1 VIAYAVAFVLWVGA
15 IVALGVSAAG
25 FLESTGLL
33 LTSAVLSGLAIA
45 AAASALVLSRRQGSQ

>member
-1 VIAYAVAFVLWVGA
+1 VIAYASAVALWVGA

-33 LTSAVLSGLAIA
+33 LGSAVLSGLSIV
-45 AAASALVLSRRQGSQ
+45 AAASALVLTRRR

>member
-1 VIAYAVAFVLWVGA
+1 VIAYAVAFALWVGA

-33 LTSAVLSGLAIA
+33 VASAVLSGLAIVA
-45 AAASALVLSRRQGSQ
+45 AVSALVLGRRG

>member
-1 VIAYAVAFVLWVGA
+1 VIAYAVAFTLWIGA

-33 LTSAVLSGLAIA
+33 VTSAVLSGLAIA
-45 AAASALVLSRRQGSQ
+45 AAASALVLARRR

>member
-15 IVALGVSAAG
+15 IVSLGVSAAG

-33 LTSAVLSGLAIA
+33 VTSAVLSGLAIIS
-45 AAASALVLSRRQGSQ
+45 AASALFLTRRR

>member
-1 VIAYAVAFVLWVGA
+1 MIAYAVAFAFWIGA

-33 LTSAVLSGLAIA
+33 VVSAVLSGLAIVA
-45 AAASALVLSRRQGSQ
+45 AVSAVVLARRR

>member
-1 VIAYAVAFVLWVGA
+1 MSAYAVAFALWVGA

-33 LTSAVLSGLAIA
+33 VVSAVLSGLAIA
-45 AAASALVLSRRQGSQ
+45 AAGSALIITRRR

>member
-1 VIAYAVAFVLWVGA
+1 LIAYAVAFTLWIGA

-33 LTSAVLSGLAIA
+33 VTSAVLSGLAIVA
-45 AAASALVLSRRQGSQ
+45 VAGALVLARRR

>member
-1 VIAYAVAFVLWVGA
+1 MIAYAVAFALWIGA

-33 LTSAVLSGLAIA
+33 MISAVLSGLAIVA
-45 AAASALVLSRRQGSQ
+45 AVGAVVMARRR